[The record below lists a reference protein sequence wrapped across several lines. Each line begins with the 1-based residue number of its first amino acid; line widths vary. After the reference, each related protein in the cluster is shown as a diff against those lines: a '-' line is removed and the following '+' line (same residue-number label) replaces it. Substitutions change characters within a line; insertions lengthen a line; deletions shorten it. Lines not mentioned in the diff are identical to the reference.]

1 MNTYET
7 IDAVYPP
14 NPTTD
19 KELRLITGK
28 APPLEND
35 LLYDTDPTTEKGEG
49 SMQRY

>member
-49 SMQRY
+49 STQRY